1 MDYRNTIQLNEKENN
16 ILALKSKPI
25 LPQNTI
31 KPFAIY
37 KKSDQT
43 LHSINFT
50 KMRARPRVWAIPR
63 TIKSLQIK
71 SIFSKEID
79 FIAKVQ

>member
-1 MDYRNTIQLNEKENN
+1 LNTQENN
-16 ILALKSKPI
+16 VLALKTKPI

-31 KPFAIY
+31 NPSLY
-37 KKSDQT
+37 TKKSDQT
-43 LHSINFT
+43 LYSIGFT

-71 SIFSKEID
+71 STKTY